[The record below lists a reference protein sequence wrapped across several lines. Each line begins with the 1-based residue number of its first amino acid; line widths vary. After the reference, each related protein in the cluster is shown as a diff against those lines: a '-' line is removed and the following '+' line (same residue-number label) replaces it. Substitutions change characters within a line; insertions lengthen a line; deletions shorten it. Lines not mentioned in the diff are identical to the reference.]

1 MAEVFLPFALDLP
14 ASKVA
19 ALEFLK
25 MNLLNLER
33 LTFPLDAFT
42 PVGAKFKALDKFD
55 LDTPKIAAVSVRLRL
70 GADPGAANAV

>member
-1 MAEVFLPFALDLP
+1 MSEVFLPFDLDLP

-19 ALEFLK
+19 ALEFLE

-55 LDTPKIAAVSVRLRL
+55 LDTPKIVAVSVRLRL